1 MSSEDYERTRTRV
14 LASILV
20 VFLLATPIWW
30 RTTEVYRAPLPVE
43 DIRAWKEDKTFH
55 RTLTLNVDVAFY
67 DHTGDG
73 SIPTAGKLL
82 ELSEKLEAD
91 LNELYGTAERGRA
104 VRHQGDVEESVPGEL
119 FADVKLWFRIS
130 GGLGSKYWERGQ
142 RPKDVAAKGDSWSAS
157 SLNGHYKVHVAC
169 TPPEAGKQTNIYV
182 SSKRAVFVELPGECV
197 DDVRVSNTLLSVIGG
212 LFADEQTNYL
222 KMTEQ
227 KGEAANTDWES
238 MRTMKYASKY
248 QVTFSLLNA
257 DPSEVLVSWDIQEA
271 VNAYILPF
279 FSQLS
284 ELSEFAVD
292 SQVQNY
298 AALPIQSQS
307 IEKDGRTVHVLRP
320 EALPHFINSAEWNL
334 ASVVSSA
341 PPLNFVLYIP
351 PQSQS
356 PLHVVTSKNDVL
368 DTNAFLIPR
377 WGGVVISNAKEIG
390 VRHFSVDDLHPI
402 MEVYVAQL
410 RDLLGVKH
418 IRIRNVETLLPKAQV
433 TYETAPDAGITLWE
447 LDQLVR
453 RRTVQNIVDAVTT
466 LNSLATLITNL
477 ESMVV
482 LDDIQNQVLYALD
495 ALHQARLALEA
506 NDFSLASQHARDAFV
521 SSEAAFF
528 DPTMVSMLYF
538 PDEHK
543 YAVYMPLF
551 VPISVPLLIA
561 VIREIKGWK
570 NRKKRI
576 KQKEE

>member
-14 LASILV
+14 LVSILI
-20 VFLLATPIWW
+20 VFLLAAPIWW

-43 DIRAWKEDKTFH
+43 DIRAWKEDKAFH

-67 DHTGDG
+67 DHIGDG
-73 SIPTAGKLL
+73 SIPTAGKLV
-82 ELSEKLEAD
+82 EISEKLEND
-91 LNELYGTAERGRA
+91 LNELYGTTEKGRA
-104 VRHQGDVEESVPGEL
+104 VRRGEVEESVPSEV
-119 FADVKLWFRIS
+119 FADVKLGFRIS
-130 GGLGSKYWERGQ
+130 GELDLSCT
-142 RPKDVAAKGDSWSAS
+142 DVAAKGDSWSS

-169 TPPEAGKQTNIYV
+169 TRPEAGKQTDIYV
-182 SSKRAVFVELPGECV
+182 SSKRAVFVEIPGQCT
-197 DDVRVSNTLLSVIGG
+197 DDVRVSHTLLSVIGG

-257 DPSEVLVSWDIQEA
+257 DPSKVLVNWDIQEA
-271 VNAYILPF
+271 VKAYILPF

-284 ELSEFAVD
+284 ELSEFAID

-298 AALPIQSQS
+298 AALPIQSQLM
-307 IEKDGRTVHVLRP
+307 EKDGRTVHVLRP

-356 PLHVVTSKNDVL
+356 PLFVVTFKNDVL
-368 DTNAFLIPR
+368 ETNAFLIPR
-377 WGGVVISNAKEIG
+377 WGGVVISNAEEIG
-390 VRHFSVDDLHPI
+390 VRHFSLDDLHPI

-418 IRIRNVETLLPKAQV
+418 IRIRNVETLLPNAQV

-482 LDDIQNQVLYALD
+482 LDDIQSQVLYALD
-495 ALHQARLALEA
+495 ALRQARLALEA
-506 NDFSLASQHARDAFV
+506 NDFSLASQYAREAFV

-551 VPISVPLLIA
+551 VPISVPVLIA
-561 VIREIKGWK
+561 VIREINGWK